1 MKKATIFFVYIIGLN
16 FFTFSQ
22 TVSIGSQVWMT
33 KNLDVSTFRNGE
45 KIPEAKT
52 EEEWSKAGE
61 EGRPVWCKY
70 PFEATDKGEHG
81 KLYNWYA
88 IIDPRGLAPK
98 GWKIPSEMD
107 WNQLI
112 KFLGGES
119 AAGNKIKSAK
129 GWFDGGEGTNESGFN
144 GLPSGYRS
152 DFGEGDI
159 GAFYSGGEL
168 GGWWSSSNLE
178 TNDLGDAQYFQLYYS
193 SNEAILLNCF
203 KSDGFSVRCIKD

>member
-1 MKKATIFFVYIIGLN
+1 
-16 FFTFSQ
+16 
-22 TVSIGSQVWMT
+22 
-33 KNLDVSTFRNGE
+33 
-45 KIPEAKT
+45 
-52 EEEWSKAGE
+52 
-61 EGRPVWCKY
+61 
-70 PFEATDKGEHG
+70 
-81 KLYNWYA
+81 
-88 IIDPRGLAPK
+88 
-98 GWKIPSEMD
+98 MD

-119 AAGNKIKSAK
+119 AAGNKIKSAN

-159 GAFYSGGEL
+159 GAFYSGGEI

-193 SNEAILLNCF
+193 SNEAILLHCF

>member
-1 MKKATIFFVYIIGLN
+1 MKKTILLLVLLIG
-16 FFTFSQ
+16 FKWAAFSQ

-70 PFEATDKGEHG
+70 PFESTDKGEHG

-88 IIDPRGLAPK
+88 VNDPRGLAPK

-119 AAGNKIKSAK
+119 AAGNKIKSAN

-159 GAFYSGGEL
+159 GAFYSGGEI

-193 SNEAILLNCF
+193 SNEAILLHCF